1 MDPEKDRR
9 LVIHIAIIQFPGSN
23 TERETL
29 MACRRVGLN
38 PIEFLWNE
46 PTEKLSE
53 FDGYVIVGGFAY
65 EDRSRAG
72 VIAALDPI
80 MKQIRLEAEKGKP
93 VLGICNGAQ
102 ILVESGL
109 VPGLK
114 NYRVGMALT
123 NNKRVQGGHV
133 IGVGYYNTWV
143 NLKMSAPSNRCA
155 FTRHLN
161 SGEWIKIPLAH
172 GEGRFIIPNVLL
184 EKMIS
189 NNQTVYRYCDDNGK
203 IVDEFPTN
211 PNGSMYNLAAVCNP
225 AGNIMAMMPHPE
237 RTEKGDVVFSSMKE
251 FIENKNPVSD
261 HNLFFDRPHYKMVD
275 YKPKGDATEWIIDMI
290 ITDNEASS
298 VRNALDHLGHNV
310 SITRQTHW
318 EISMD
323 GDRESI
329 LKKIDATG
337 ELYNSNKEFISQP
350 KDSEKNTSFLVRQK
364 EDMLGR
370 AKYESLKERFEIDGI
385 TDLKRGVIWN
395 VTVNSGSF
403 DTVLNDILGTHILFN
418 PLSHECYRIN

>member
-1 MDPEKDRR
+1 MDPEKGRR

-53 FDGYVIVGGFAY
+53 FYGYVIVGGFAY

-114 NYRVGMALT
+114 NYRVGIALT
-123 NNKRVQGGHV
+123 DNKRVQGGHV
-133 IGVGYYNTWV
+133 IGVGYYNTWA

-172 GEGRFIIPNVLL
+172 GEGRFIVPDTLL

-189 NNQTVYRYCDDNGK
+189 NNQTVYRYCDDNGN

-225 AGNIMAMMPHPE
+225 EGNVMAMMPHPE
-237 RTEKGDVVFSSMKE
+237 RTENGNVVFSSMKE
-251 FIENKNPVSD
+251 FIENENPVSD
-261 HNLFFDRPHYKMVD
+261 HNLSFDRPHYEMTD
-275 YKPKGDATEWIIDMI
+275 YKANSNATEWIIDMI

-298 VRNALDHLGHNV
+298 VSNALDHLGHNV
-310 SITRQTHW
+310 SIARQTHW

>member
-53 FDGYVIVGGFAY
+53 FYGYVIVGGFAY

-114 NYRVGMALT
+114 NYRVGIALT
-123 NNKRVQGGHV
+123 DNKRVQGGHV
-133 IGVGYYNTWV
+133 IGVGYYNTWA

-261 HNLFFDRPHYKMVD
+261 HNLFFHRPHDKMAD

-298 VRNALDHLGHNV
+298 VRNALNQLGHNV

>member
-46 PTEKLSE
+46 PTEILSE
-53 FDGYVIVGGFAY
+53 FNGYVIVGGFAY

-72 VIAALDPI
+72 IIAALDPI

-114 NYRVGMALT
+114 NYRVGIALT
-123 NNKRVQGGHV
+123 DNKRVQGGHV
-133 IGVGYYNTWV
+133 IGVGYYNTWA

-189 NNQTVYRYCDDNGK
+189 NNQTVYRYCDDNGN

-251 FIENKNPVSD
+251 FIENENPVSD
-261 HNLFFDRPHYKMVD
+261 HNLSFDRPHYEMTD
-275 YKPKGDATEWIIDMI
+275 YKANSNATEWIIDMI

-310 SITRQTHW
+310 SIARQTHW